1 MHDRDDQDFI
11 VANLVNDSVGK
22 AAHSAVPGSGR
33 QRVPRSGVGEDSLYR
48 PLDFFRE
55 IVAEKLSACIA
66 VIDGLCELVSR
77 RRQER
82 VLHR

>member
-22 AAHSAVPGSGR
+22 AAHSAVPGSR
-33 QRVPRSGVGEDSLYR
+33 RKWVPSSGMGEDPLYR
-48 PLDFFRE
+48 PLDFFDE
-55 IVAEKLSACIA
+55 FVAEKLSACIA
-66 VIDGLCELVSR
+66 VIDGFSELMSR